1 MVNSIR
7 LRIGVI
13 IVQMITWLV
22 DFGTHIGCIS
32 GWFISVV
39 LIQYRDFV
47 LIPTRPGLG
56 RRACFM

>member
-22 DFGTHIGCIS
+22 DFGTHIGCIP
-32 GWFISVV
+32 GWFIRIV

-47 LIPTRPGLG
+47 LIPTRPALG